1 VTATAVSVLRPDML
15 VTAKHVFFK
24 GKRAVAPF
32 GSCSFRSYSRRKA
45 AIPVLVQQDQ
55 RKGYVFNNEDF
66 VVVRLKRA
74 LEGCSAFAISDSDS
88 SLREEEELLSVTGRQ
103 LGTLNKLSNREP
115 VVAKGKI
122 KRVLDG
128 VLGGPPFYYTD
139 IDFDVG
145 GSGGA
150 VFGFMDGR
158 PVADDEGRLVLRGI
172 SVAYDRVRRTAGPT
186 AMSKTIRSSLAFRRN
201 SGNWSWAKPRSR
213 PRWNRR
219 PVPTGG
225 PKTSVISVPFTGQE
239 RLRRSCGKARAAA
252 KRRPAAIARRSPK
265 DWNWPHRREQ
275 NQDPCNGN
283 DCNKTIG

>member
-1 VTATAVSVLRPDML
+1 ML

-45 AIPVLVQQDQ
+45 AIPVLVEQDQ

-74 LEGCSAFAISDSDS
+74 LEGCSAFTINDSDS

-103 LGTLNKLSNREP
+103 LGTLNNLSNREP

-122 KRVLDG
+122 KRVL
-128 VLGGPPFYYTD
+128 
-139 IDFDVG
+139 
-145 GSGGA
+145 
-150 VFGFMDGR
+150 
-158 PVADDEGRLVLRGI
+158 
-172 SVAYDRVRRTAGPT
+172 SV
-186 AMSKTIRSSLAFRRN
+186 
-201 SGNWSWAKPRSR
+201 
-213 PRWNRR
+213 
-219 PVPTGG
+219 VP
-225 PKTSVISVPFTGQE
+225 
-239 RLRRSCGKARAAA
+239 
-252 KRRPAAIARRSPK
+252 RPAAIARRSPK

>member
-1 VTATAVSVLRPDML
+1 MWTPGGKDEDGDEVEAKVLVTATAVSVLRPDML

-45 AIPVLVQQDQ
+45 AIPVLVEQDQ
-55 RKGYVFNNEDF
+55 RKGCVFNNEDF

-128 VLGGPPFYYTD
+128 VLGGPPFCYTD

-219 PVPTGG
+219 PVPTAG
-225 PKTSVISVPFTGQE
+225 
-239 RLRRSCGKARAAA
+239 RLRSV
-252 KRRPAAIARRSPK
+252 
-265 DWNWPHRREQ
+265 
-275 NQDPCNGN
+275 
-283 DCNKTIG
+283 